1 MWTTRYHHPRLQPL
15 DHADQGEDYVEQT
28 IENKKK
34 DNDDWFDRLTA
45 QYKKN
50 SYFVVYTKGAE
61 ADADVLDTDDVTTVS
76 GKVTTKK
83 TTGLTDGY
91 NGNFT
96 MGGTSTHW
104 LPATTRLLL
113 TLATSTTSIW
123 TPTATSSALRLAATR
138 LS

>member
-1 MWTTRYHHPRLQPL
+1 ML
-15 DHADQGEDYVEQT
+15 DDEDITIRVYNPWINADQGEDYVEQT

-83 TTGLTDGY
+83 TTGLTR
-91 NGNFT
+91 
-96 MGGTSTHW
+96 
-104 LPATTRLLL
+104 RLQRQLHHGRHQVH
-113 TLATSTTSIW
+113 
-123 TPTATSSALRLAATR
+123 PGFRLQR
-138 LS
+138 GCY